1 MSILDKKSIVRTIY
15 LYLFALLGLILVIIG
30 SFKLI
35 DLGLKVFIF
44 KEADISVP
52 PYPPVPPVAD
62 LNPPEKA
69 TKEKIDKLEVTEEE
83 KKTLQSWLIEYQR
96 WQEFQSKIDYVKSER
111 QKTAANALAFI
122 IVGLPIYLYHW
133 SLIRKEK
140 NSQDS

>member
-1 MSILDKKSIVRTIY
+1 MAILDKKSIVRTIY

-30 SFKLI
+30 GVKLI

-44 KEADISVP
+44 KEADILIP

-62 LNPPEKA
+62 LNPSEKA
-69 TKEKIDKLEVTEEE
+69 TKEKIEKLEVTEEE
-83 KKTLQSWLIEYQR
+83 KKSLQSWLIEYQR

-111 QKTAANALAFI
+111 QKTAANSLAFI